1 MTNLEE
7 TIDILYKFRYQTV
20 NETVNDALEKTI
32 DIINKNSTIQKEYK
46 IEIMLIIQDVL
57 KQCTQND
64 VSKNTITI
72 CKKLVSI
79 LKNIKESNV
88 PVIQTPINR
97 LREKINFCIEL
108 YQEKWELEKIANFP
122 GLTGNSIVQ
131 LKIIKELPKFQ
142 NYILQRLDIS
152 FKTLEKSI
160 SDCNN
165 PSEVENFDKIF
176 KTLEENERK
185 TKESINKLNSQI
197 KAISNIHIKS
207 EEFQSFFV
215 NKNIKSQSEEGQKTD
230 ERLQIVIDNNHECYI
245 NFDKIW
251 NKNSRWHQLK
261 NEIVAKG
268 LTKSKSLYFSLPIHR
283 SIFVLGSGNFG
294 NVEIGFSKT
303 FHAVVIR
310 RLTDI
315 GMIPENCLNL
325 IKAIKKI
332 TNIAHTNLL
341 KSNIAQDVC
350 GHTFY
355 YNKLCDY
362 NLSEYITQMNENN
375 KLKTDDLIKR
385 ISFQIVKGLA
395 ALHLNSPSIVH
406 GNLKPTNVFID
417 ENGILKLAEFGIYK
431 VFFVKALFFYLFMKF
446 CIFLRNCIVL
456 KALL

>member
-1 MTNLEE
+1 MTNFEE
-7 TIDILYKFRYQTV
+7 TIEILYKFRYQTPV
-20 NETVNDALEKTI
+20 NETVNDALQKTI
-32 DIINKNSTIQKEYK
+32 DIINKNSTIPKEYK

-57 KQCTQND
+57 KQCSDENY

-79 LKNIKESNV
+79 LKTIKESNV
-88 PVIQTPINR
+88 PVVQSSINR
-97 LREKINFCIEL
+97 LNEKINYCIQL
-108 YQEKWELEKIANFP
+108 YREKWELEKHANFP

-131 LKIIKELPKFQ
+131 LKIIKELPNFQ
-142 NYILQRLDIS
+142 NYILQRLVIS

-160 SDCNN
+160 SNCKNR
-165 PSEVENFDKIF
+165 ENENLDMIL
-176 KTLEENERK
+176 KTFEENEK
-185 TKESINKLNSQI
+185 KIKESISKLNTQI

-207 EEFQSFFV
+207 EEFQSLFV
-215 NKNIKSQSEEGQKTD
+215 NKNFKSQSEEEQKTD
-230 ERLQIVIDNNHECYI
+230 EKIQIVIDNNHECYI

-251 NKNSRWHQLK
+251 NKNSRWHLLK
-261 NEIVAKG
+261 NEILAKG
-268 LTKSKSLYFSLPIHR
+268 LTKSRSLYFCLPIHR

-310 RLTDI
+310 RLTDF
-315 GMIPENCLNL
+315 GMLPENCLNL
-325 IKAIKKI
+325 IKSIKRI
-332 TNIAHTNLL
+332 SNIVDTNLL
-341 KSNIAQDVC
+341 KSYIAQDVC

-362 NLSEYITQMNENN
+362 NLSEYIIQMNAN
-375 KLKTDDLIKR
+375 KLITEDLIKR

-431 VFFVKALFFYLFMKF
+431 VFIEKLSFIYFY
-446 CIFLRNCIVL
+446 
-456 KALL
+456 